1 MTTNPVER
9 IRVLEAE
16 LAALDERRARIEAEM
31 QGCRSRARMEELR
44 EERSDTLVNIDAVRI
59 EMEAYQ

>member
-16 LAALDERRARIEAEM
+16 LAALVARRASIEAEM
-31 QGCRSRARMEELR
+31 QASRSRARMEELR
-44 EERSDTLVNIDAVRI
+44 EERYETLVNIDAVRI
-59 EMEAYQ
+59 ELEAYQ